1 MLVFIV
7 SYNNQVNS
15 KELIFE
21 SEYIEI
27 KDNGNSILAK
37 NGVKI
42 IINDKNEISAD
53 ESFYNKITL
62 KLLLKGNVIF
72 IDAERDIKILSKE
85 ATYDKGS
92 EKILSKGKVTVY
104 LANGYTLYTENL
116 EYSKIDS
123 IIQSRFKSK
132 LVDRFNN
139 EAIATN
145 FKYSNIDKIFR
156 GDNIKMT
163 DESKNSYFFKKSI
176 INLNKN
182 LLLAKDVEI
191 NFAKNTF
198 ENNNNDPRLK
208 GSALSLNKDETI
220 IKNGIFTTCK
230 INDTCPPWSLK
241 ASEIRHDKIKK
252 TINYEDAV
260 LQLYDKPIFYFPK
273 FFHPDPTVKR
283 QSGFLIPTMVSSKS
297 GGNSIKLP
305 YYKVFA
311 ENKDLTYSPRL
322 YSNKDILN
330 QVEFRHKE
338 KNYENNVDFSK
349 KKMGDLSKSHFFSN
363 SMIDF
368 DLNKFDTSN
377 LEINLQ
383 KTSNDTYLKTDNIK
397 ASQNFNSSSLNSFL
411 NFNASKEDLSISI
424 DFQVYEDLSV
434 EKSSDKYQYVYPN
447 FLISKTLDTSFNEYG
462 SFNYAVSGFQKQT
475 ETNISET
482 SFKND
487 LNFLSKPF
495 ITKSGFKNDFNLFF
509 KNANSDSKNSS
520 SYKND
525 LSSNFYTS
533 LILNSSI
540 PLKKYSTNYD
550 TEFKPKFSLRLNPT
564 RSKNLVDED
573 RRINIV
579 NVFSKNRLGLS
590 DSLEGGQSLTMGAEY
605 NLNKKN
611 GSEILNM
618 NFAQIYRDINEEK
631 LPIKSKMNT
640 KSSDV
645 VGEIKFT
652 PNNLI
657 NFDYDFS
664 LDNNLKTSNYNMAKS
679 TVSINNFVTTF
690 EFLEENNEIGS
701 ESYLSNETSYN
712 FNQSNK
718 LLFRQRTNRKTNLK
732 EFYNLVYQ
740 YENDCLVAS
749 IEYNKDYYTDRD
761 LKQTEELFFSLTIV
775 PFANVGSPKISK

>member
-139 EAIATN
+139 EAVATN

-349 KKMGDLSKSHFFSN
+349 KKNGR
-363 SMIDF
+363 
-368 DLNKFDTSN
+368 
-377 LEINLQ
+377 
-383 KTSNDTYLKTDNIK
+383 
-397 ASQNFNSSSLNSFL
+397 
-411 NFNASKEDLSISI
+411 
-424 DFQVYEDLSV
+424 
-434 EKSSDKYQYVYPN
+434 
-447 FLISKTLDTSFNEYG
+447 
-462 SFNYAVSGFQKQT
+462 
-475 ETNISET
+475 
-482 SFKND
+482 
-487 LNFLSKPF
+487 F
-495 ITKSGFKNDFNLFF
+495 I
-509 KNANSDSKNSS
+509 
-520 SYKND
+520 
-525 LSSNFYTS
+525 
-533 LILNSSI
+533 
-540 PLKKYSTNYD
+540 
-550 TEFKPKFSLRLNPT
+550 
-564 RSKNLVDED
+564 
-573 RRINIV
+573 
-579 NVFSKNRLGLS
+579 
-590 DSLEGGQSLTMGAEY
+590 
-605 NLNKKN
+605 
-611 GSEILNM
+611 
-618 NFAQIYRDINEEK
+618 
-631 LPIKSKMNT
+631 
-640 KSSDV
+640 
-645 VGEIKFT
+645 
-652 PNNLI
+652 
-657 NFDYDFS
+657 
-664 LDNNLKTSNYNMAKS
+664 
-679 TVSINNFVTTF
+679 
-690 EFLEENNEIGS
+690 
-701 ESYLSNETSYN
+701 
-712 FNQSNK
+712 
-718 LLFRQRTNRKTNLK
+718 
-732 EFYNLVYQ
+732 
-740 YENDCLVAS
+740 
-749 IEYNKDYYTDRD
+749 
-761 LKQTEELFFSLTIV
+761 
-775 PFANVGSPKISK
+775 